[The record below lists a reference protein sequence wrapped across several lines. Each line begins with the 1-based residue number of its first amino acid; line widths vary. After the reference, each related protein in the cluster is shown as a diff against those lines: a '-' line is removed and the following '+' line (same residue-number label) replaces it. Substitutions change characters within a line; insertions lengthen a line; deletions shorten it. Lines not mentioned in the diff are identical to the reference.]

1 VSSRA
6 GIAPLAALL
15 VALFAN
21 VLHAQG
27 RSSTPPTRP
36 AAQLYCSGEYAD
48 DLQALA
54 TRVREYERHS
64 YSYCVR
70 NTATYECLSYGTD
83 GNVKKTRKRAVLHG
97 TAFAYK
103 QQNGE
108 TLLLTNDHVAEWPPV
123 TDDEHPVEGVPH
135 GCKRVA
141 DAIRVVDN
149 ESDAYERDDV
159 ALSRVVTDDKL
170 DVAVLKA
177 HTLLPTLPWK
187 IGRSASLRER
197 NVVEVRG
204 FPLGAFQA
212 TNVGKVISAFDH
224 DSYHEWDHDDFVVD
238 ALLSS
243 GNSGSPVLAVS
254 CKTGQ
259 FELVGIYHAGY
270 AEGSALNVVV
280 GIDQVRDLM
289 TTLKRTPRIHADA
302 VALGPKDRAQ
312 LSVERAPGDPFFPF
326 GALTASVRPRSDGA
340 LLFEVMSRDF
350 PLRTHPIMVIE
361 DLPAHT
367 GPGNDPFG
375 ELGRIWFGGPQGLKT
390 YARTDL
396 DAETQAQL
404 GRVLDLLRHDAVQT
418 FAWRVSTREA
428 TPNREKFDAVARL
441 ERTLRRNQ
449 LAHREPAQNMAELAE
464 RLGPHNNDTAVPLAD
479 AFVVPPATKPE
490 DATSYRAPP
499 GPSSVPKP

>member
-1 VSSRA
+1 VSVRA

-27 RSSTPPTRP
+27 RGAAPARSPAPARP
-36 AAQLYCSGEYAD
+36 QAQLYCSGEYAD

-54 TRVREYERHS
+54 ARTREYERHS

-70 NTATYECLSYGTD
+70 NTATYECLSYGAD
-83 GNVKKTRKRAVLHG
+83 GNVKKSRKRAVLHG

-108 TLLLTNDHVAEWPPV
+108 TLLLTNDHVAEWPSV
-123 TDDEHPVEGVPH
+123 TDDEHVVEGVPH
-135 GCKRVA
+135 GCKRIQ
-141 DAIRVVDN
+141 DSIRVVDN

-159 ALSRVVTDDKL
+159 ALTRVVTDDKL

-289 TTLKRTPRIHADA
+289 TTLKRSPRGRGDA
-302 VALGPKDRAQ
+302 LALGQKDRAQ
-312 LSVERAPGDPFFPF
+312 LTSDGSRAPADPFFPF
-326 GALTASVRPRSDGA
+326 GALTATVRPRSDGA
-340 LLFEVMSRDF
+340 LLFEVLSRDF
-350 PLRTHPIMVIE
+350 PLRTHPVLVLE
-361 DLPAHT
+361 DLPSRP

-375 ELGRIWFGGPQGLKT
+375 DLGRVWFGAPSGLKS
-390 YARTDL
+390 YAHGDL
-396 DAETQAQL
+396 DADTQAQL
-404 GRVLDLLRHDAVQT
+404 VRVLDLLRRDAVQT
-418 FAWRVSTREA
+418 FAWRVSSREA
-428 TPNREKFDAVARL
+428 TPNRERFDAVARL

-449 LAHREPAQNMAELAE
+449 LAHREPAQGVAELAE
-464 RLGPHNNDTAVPLAD
+464 RLGPHGNDTPVPLAD
-479 AFVVPPATKPE
+479 VFVAP
-490 DATSYRAPP
+490 APP
-499 GPSSVPKP
+499 STTPDKPAVGSRP